1 MRTLKTVLIFFIS
14 GLGSGFLT
22 GWLLSSNR
30 LRSFWFTRSEKFLI
44 PTYRYY
50 AGFSILLLSGLAG
63 AYLVSRTRAWMESPL
78 TRSTLRHTASA
89 LVIALSAPAIF
100 AIFSLDRDF
109 FESPG
114 WVLAA
119 VITFIFLISIA
130 CWILTGR
137 LYHPGVLIN
146 LLTIPLAITLLLLLV
161 KILNISGERSEIVTY
176 PIYHSLIAAGCG
188 YWIARNNPAV
198 ESDRRVG

>member
-1 MRTLKTVLIFFIS
+1 MRTLKTVLIFSIS
-14 GLGSGFLT
+14 GLGSGYLT

-30 LRSFWFTRSEKFLI
+30 LTSFWFKKSGKFLI

-50 AGFSILLLSGLAG
+50 AGFSILLLSGLAS
-63 AYLVSRTRAWMESPL
+63 AYLVSRTRGWIEGPL
-78 TRSTLRHTASA
+78 TRSTFRHTASA
-89 LVIALSAPAIF
+89 LVITLSAPAIF

-114 WVLAA
+114 WVLVA
-119 VITFIFLISIA
+119 VLAFLFLISIA

-137 LYHPGVLIN
+137 LYYQGVLIN
-146 LLTIPLAITLLLLLV
+146 LSTLPLAITLLLLLV
-161 KILNISGERSEIVTY
+161 KILNISGERSETVTY

-188 YWIARNNPAV
+188 YWIARNNPAQIQTD
-198 ESDRRVG
+198 E

>member
-1 MRTLKTVLIFFIS
+1 MTTLKTVLIFFIS
-14 GLGSGFLT
+14 GLGSGCLT

-30 LRSFWFTRSEKFLI
+30 LTSFWFRKSDKFLI

-50 AGFSILLLSGLAG
+50 AGFSILLLSGLAV
-63 AYLVSRTRAWMESPL
+63 AYLVSRTRGWIEGPL
-78 TRSTLRHTASA
+78 TRSTFRHSASA
-89 LVIALSAPAIF
+89 LVFALSAPAIF

-114 WVLAA
+114 WVLVA
-119 VITFIFLISIA
+119 VIAFLFLISIA

-137 LYHPGVLIN
+137 LYYPGVLIN
-146 LLTIPLAITLLLLLV
+146 LSTLPLAITLLLLLV

-188 YWIARNNPAV
+188 YWIAGNNSAQSQTD
-198 ESDRRVG
+198 E

>member
-1 MRTLKTVLIFFIS
+1 VSTLKTILIFLIS
-14 GLGSGFLT
+14 GLGSGCLT
-22 GWLLSSNR
+22 GWLLSNNR
-30 LRSFWFTRSEKFLI
+30 LMNFWFRKSDKFLI

-63 AYLVSRTRAWMESPL
+63 AYLVSRTRGWIEGPL

-100 AIFSLDRDF
+100 AIFSLDRDI

-114 WVLAA
+114 WVLLA
-119 VITFIFLISIA
+119 VIAFLFLISLA
-130 CWILTGR
+130 CWILTGT
-137 LYHPGVLIN
+137 LYYPGVLIN
-146 LLTIPLAITLLLLLV
+146 LSTIPLAITLLLLLA
-161 KILNISGERSEIVTY
+161 KILDISGERSVIITY

-188 YWIARNNPAV
+188 CWIARNSPAQSQTD
-198 ESDRRVG
+198 E

>member
-1 MRTLKTVLIFFIS
+1 VRTLKTVLIFLIS
-14 GLGSGFLT
+14 GLGSGSSI
-22 GWLLSSNR
+22 GWLLSSKR
-30 LRSFWFTRSEKFLI
+30 LTSFWFRKSDKFLV

-63 AYLVSRTRAWMESPL
+63 AYLVSRNRGWIEGPL
-78 TRSTLRHTASA
+78 TKSTFRHTASA

-100 AIFSLDRDF
+100 AIFNLDRDF

-114 WVLAA
+114 WVLVA
-119 VITFIFLISIA
+119 VLAFLFLISIA

-137 LYHPGVLIN
+137 LYYPGVLIN
-146 LLTIPLAITLLLLLV
+146 LSTIPLAISLLLLLGR
-161 KILNISGERSEIVTY
+161 IMNISGEQSEIVTF

-188 YWIARNNPAV
+188 YWIARNNPAQIQTD
-198 ESDRRVG
+198 E